1 MELYIGGVLNL
12 PDSYFRKY
20 IGTEQSANDVEKLL
34 MEIVDETRK
43 EIKKNLTE
51 CFNSLYEGDSDSKW
65 EPPKKEE
72 LLLMIQ
78 EL

>member
-1 MELYIGGVLNL
+1 
-12 PDSYFRKY
+12 
-20 IGTEQSANDVEKLL
+20 

-51 CFNSLYEGDSDSKW
+51 CFNSLYEGDSDSEW